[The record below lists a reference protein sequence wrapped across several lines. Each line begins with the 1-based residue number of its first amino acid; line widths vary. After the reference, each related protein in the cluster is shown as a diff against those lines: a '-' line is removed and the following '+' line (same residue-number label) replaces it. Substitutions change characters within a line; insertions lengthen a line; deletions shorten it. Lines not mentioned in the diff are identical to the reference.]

1 MMDKKDKKELK
12 KTINFLKFAFEK
24 YKLAYIKY
32 IKTMTITND
41 GEIGYLLTVDERL
54 EDLNYWNNVVKY
66 LIIQV
71 EKIKKR
77 VGECE

>member
-1 MMDKKDKKELK
+1 MNKKDKKELK
-12 KTINFLKFAFEK
+12 RTINFLKFAFEK

-54 EDLNYWNNVVKY
+54 EDLNYWNKEVKE

-71 EKIKKR
+71 EEIKNKK
-77 VGECE
+77 

>member
-1 MMDKKDKKELK
+1 MNKKDKKELK

-32 IKTMTITND
+32 IKTMSITND

-54 EDLNYWNNVVKY
+54 DDLNYWNKEVND

-71 EKIKKR
+71 EEIKNKK
-77 VGECE
+77 

>member
-1 MMDKKDKKELK
+1 MNKKDKKELK

-54 EDLNYWNNVVKY
+54 DDLNYWNKEVND

-71 EKIKKR
+71 EEIKNKK
-77 VGECE
+77 

>member
-1 MMDKKDKKELK
+1 MSKKDKKELK

-54 EDLNYWNNVVKY
+54 DDLNYWNKEVKE

-71 EKIKKR
+71 EEIKNKK
-77 VGECE
+77 